1 MSLTAR
7 LLLWAAMMCFVVAGV
22 KAHEV
27 RQPNGTVVNY
37 TNWANKNNQ
46 GCCNNQDCKPIP
58 AGYERTNNGRL
69 SLCARRRESQGS
81 SRMVPCH
88 GAPLPLARQCSR
100 RLRFPLLHLARIGR
114 YSVQPTALLPTPSN
128 GVTHGQ
134 RRLVNLQILTSFV
147 PQDQMSASGPKQT

>member
-69 SLCARRRESQGS
+69 E
-81 SRMVPCH
+81 V
-88 GAPLPLARQCSR
+88 
-100 RLRFPLLHLARIGR
+100 
-114 YSVQPTALLPTPSN
+114 
-128 GVTHGQ
+128 
-134 RRLVNLQILTSFV
+134 FV
-147 PQDQMSASGPKQT
+147 PGEGKAKGQAGWCPVMAHHYLSRGNAPDGSVSHYCIWHVLGDTPCSQLLCYQPQALG